1 MKKNVPFALAI
12 ILLFT
17 LSNSI
22 FGQAP
27 PLGTAASYA
36 VFTNAGAFNSLGAT
50 AITGDIGT
58 HAGAFSGFPPGTV
71 TGQTHVADATSAQV
85 MTDVFTAYSALAA
98 ISCSPN
104 LVTPLTGMTLT
115 PGVYCTTTGN
125 TSWVGNLT
133 LDAQGDPNALFIIK
147 TGGALSTAASSN
159 IVLANGASA
168 SNVYFRVNGAVE
180 LGAGSTFYGTIV
192 AEGAISML
200 EAAFLQGRALST
212 AGAISLHNNQI
223 IQQAAA
229 ACNCPH

>member
-1 MKKNVPFALAI
+1 MNKNLPRVLAI
-12 ILLFT
+12 ILLIT
-17 LSNSI
+17 LPNLS

-27 PLGTAASYA
+27 ALGTAASYA
-36 VFTNAGAFNSLGAT
+36 VFTNAGAFNNLGAT
-50 AITGDIGT
+50 DITGDIGT
-58 HAGAFSGFPPGTV
+58 HVGAFSGFPPGTV

-85 MTDVFTAYSALAA
+85 MSDVFTAYSALAA

-104 LVTPLTGMTLT
+104 LVTPLTSMTLT

-133 LDAQGDPNALFIIK
+133 LNAQGNPNALFIIK

-159 IVLANGASA
+159 IVLVNGASA

-180 LGAGSTFYGTIV
+180 LGAGSTFYGTII
-192 AEGAISML
+192 AEGAIEML
-200 EAAFLQGRALST
+200 EGAFLQGRVLST
-212 AGAISLHNNQI
+212 AGAISLHNNRI
-223 IQQAAA
+223 TSLSAS